1 MAVGGTLG
9 KLEVWLTARD
19 QASGKMRNL
28 GRAIKFFATSVAALA
43 IIRQVRESAL
53 WADEIGKLA
62 TAFNMT
68 VQEIQ
73 GLQYAAKLLDADFEK
88 VAKTIARLQVAANYA
103 AKGQKLYAD
112 AFDALRINVTNASG
126 NLKTGMELFLEI
138 SDALHEGTLTTEEF
152 ASAAQLLG
160 IRMALDVMPMMIAG
174 KKAIQEYLDESKR
187 VGELTPTQ
195 ISALRDLT
203 DAVDKLQQKWKRFVA
218 AMAADVVPLLQ
229 WLGRDLLPALVI
241 VWKEWTIA
249 IAHTV
254 KWYYQLTKAM
264 NMALGYSAGAE
275 YAAKQIAI
283 IEGNIISTKRE
294 IELLGQAF
302 ATEMPKGIKSAND
315 MLDDWN
321 DKVRESANLA
331 KSAFGAAEWM
341 PSLMA
346 VGGGFT
352 GTAKMGTKSN
362 VVLNITVDDKR
373 VGDAVQDILNK
384 VLY

>member
-28 GRAIKFFATSVAALA
+28 GRAIKFIATSVAALA

-68 VQEIQ
+68 VQEVQ

-138 SDALHEGTLTTEEF
+138 SDALHKGTLTTEEF

-174 KKAIQEYLDESKR
+174 RKAIQGYLDESKR
-187 VGELTPTQ
+187 MGELSATQ
-195 ISALRDLT
+195 IKSLRDLT
-203 DAVDKLQQKWKRFVA
+203 DAVDRVQIAFKRAWAGLAGSFI
-218 AMAADVVPLLQ
+218 
-229 WLGRDLLPALVI
+229 PALEALANNILPFLVTSWNRW
-241 VWKEWTIA
+241 VIA
-249 IAHTV
+249 IGTAT
-254 KWYYQLTKAM
+254 KWYYELTKAM

-283 IEGNIISTKRE
+283 IEGNIVALKRE
-294 IELLGQAF
+294 IGLTGQAF
-302 ATEMPKGIKSAND
+302 ASELPKGIKKASD
-315 MLDDWN
+315 EMDGLIK
-321 DKVRESANLA
+321 KVNKFT
-331 KSAFGAAEWM
+331 KSAFGTQEYLPA
-341 PSLMA
+341 LMG
-346 VGGGFT
+346 VGGGGFAGVIKPGIKQYT
-352 GTAKMGTKSN
+352 F
-362 VVLNITVDDKR
+362 
-373 VGDAVQDILNK
+373 ILN
-384 VLY
+384 VSDDQVGRAAQDLLNQSLY